1 MIDERLSDEKLYEVI
16 QMNDPTI
23 YENLPKIA
31 NSVSN
36 LLVQHKMILL
46 KFGMNFRLQHCML
59 SIDFLGSCNFVNQP
73 KLTPNVVP

>member
-1 MIDERLSDEKLYEVI
+1 MIDERLSDEKFDEVI

-36 LLVQHKMILL
+36 LLVQHK
-46 KFGMNFRLQHCML
+46 N
-59 SIDFLGSCNFVNQP
+59 DFAKIRDEFSFAALYVIY
-73 KLTPNVVP
+73 